1 VLKDKFEDEGE
12 VKDGGGGGSGR
23 SRNDGGGVKGR
34 WS

>member
-1 VLKDKFEDEGE
+1 MLKDKFEDEGE
-12 VKDGGGGGSGR
+12 VKDGGGSGR

>member
-12 VKDGGGGGSGR
+12 VKDGGGGR
-23 SRNDGGGVKGR
+23 SRNDGGGGVKGR